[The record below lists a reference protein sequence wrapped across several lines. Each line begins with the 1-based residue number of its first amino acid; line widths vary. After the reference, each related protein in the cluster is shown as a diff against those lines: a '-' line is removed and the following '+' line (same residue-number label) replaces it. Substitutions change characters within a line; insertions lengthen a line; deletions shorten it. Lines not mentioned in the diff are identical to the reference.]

1 LNNASVVV
9 DGLTFTEGIRWHENR
24 VWFSDVYNKRVL
36 SMRDDGSDF
45 RVEAEVAGIP
55 AGLGFLPN
63 GDLLISEQDTQ
74 RLSRRTSQG
83 EIVLHADL
91 SEIAVSWANDLAVD
105 ADGTAYV
112 GCFGFALLQG
122 APYAPGLLMKVS
134 PAGDVTVVGEPMA
147 FPNGCF
153 ITDDRRFIVA
163 ESMGNR
169 ISEYRIEDGGDL
181 TSRRDWAS
189 FGPVPTAADMD
200 QRYAQMV
207 VAPDGISQFDAEGAI
222 WVADFTK
229 RYALRVLP
237 GGEIVERV
245 GTGDLNCYA
254 PCLAGADGRTLLL
267 CATWEEPD
275 LQLRKE
281 RPRGTIQSF
290 RVDVPR
296 A

>member
-1 LNNASVVV
+1 MNNASVVV
-9 DGLTFTEGIRWHENR
+9 DGFTFTEGIRWHANR
-24 VWFSDVYNKRVL
+24 VWFSDLYNKRVL
-36 SMRDDGSDF
+36 SMLEDGSDLT
-45 RVEAEVAGIP
+45 VEAEVAGIP
-55 AGLGFLPN
+55 SGLGFLPN

-91 SEIAVSWANDLAVD
+91 SGIAVSRTNDLAVD

-112 GCFGFALLQG
+112 GCFGFDLLEG

-134 PAGDVTVVGEPMA
+134 PAGDVTTVGEPMA

-169 ISEYRIEDGGDL
+169 ISEYRIEDGGNL

-189 FGPVPTAADMD
+189 FGPSPTAADMD
-200 QRYAQMV
+200 QRYAEMV
-207 VAPDGISQFDAEGAI
+207 VAADGISQFDAGG
-222 WVADFTK
+222 
-229 RYALRVLP
+229 RYLGRRLHQALRHPGMP
-237 GGEIVERV
+237 GGKIVDKVGYRRPELLRGVPGGPMDER
-245 GTGDLNCYA
+245 CF
-254 PCLAGADGRTLLL
+254 L
-267 CATWEEPD
+267 CATRAEMD

-281 RPRGTIQSF
+281 Q
-290 RVDVPR
+290 PR
-296 A
+296 APSSRSG